1 MRKVLSLLFITG
13 LALAAFGEGLP
24 LWEFDTLERLAAWVR
39 TAREE

>member
-1 MRKVLSLLFITG
+1 MRKVLRLLFITG

-24 LWEFDTLERLAAWVR
+24 VSEFDTLEQLAAWIR